1 MTVNAIS
8 FDIEDWFQ
16 VENLKSAIRRDEWD
30 SLELRVEQNTR
41 RILAALQERGV
52 TATFFILGWVA
63 ERCPELVREID
74 RQGHEVASHGY
85 AHRLVYDMTP
95 EEFRDDLARS
105 KKILEGI
112 VGKPV
117 IGYRAPSFSITPNTL
132 WALDIL
138 KEAGFRYD
146 SSIFPVSVHDRYGFP
161 GCDTKPF
168 RWPNGLLE
176 IPLAVY
182 KLGRLALPVAGGG
195 YFRLFPY
202 FYFRALLGRLNRKR
216 QPFTFYLHPWEFDPM
231 QPRVQVPWF
240 YRFRH
245 YVNLDKTESRLRKLL
260 RQFQFDGIAAVH
272 GIESQTG
279 QPVTARRI
287 RIVFIIDQVGSN
299 LAGTENQLIKIIN
312 GLDRTAFDVRLICF
326 NEHPWFAQNRDLIHC
341 PATVINLK
349 KLKHPAVFGNFIR
362 LVRWLRRERPD
373 VVHTFFP
380 IGNIV
385 GVLGARL
392 AGVPTIISSRR
403 DYGEWMRPHYL
414 AATRFANR
422 FVTRII
428 TNSDEV
434 RKLTSRKEGFDG
446 ARIDVI
452 YNGIDSGPFSCR
464 QPDDSLRQELG
475 IPENHKVVGLVANF
489 RPMKRHATLL
499 RAAREIL
506 DRRDDVEFVLLGQN
520 VMRDAQQLALENL
533 ATSLGVRN
541 RFHFVGAR
549 ADVARYLSIMDIGV
563 NCSVAEGLSNAIME
577 YMAAGVACVVS
588 DGGGNPD
595 LIKADVHGL
604 VFPVDDHGAL
614 ARQILRLLAEPETR
628 SRLVENARRRIDL
641 ELSIPAMLA
650 HHENLYRRFATGVS
664 GNVTPADR
672 VSSDRPRR
680 G

>member
-8 FDIEDWFQ
+8 FDVEDWFQ
-16 VENLKSAIRRDEWD
+16 VENLKSAIRRDDWD
-30 SLELRVEQNTR
+30 SHELRVEQNTR
-41 RILAALQERGV
+41 RILAVLQERDV
-52 TATFFILGWVA
+52 KATFFILGWVA
-63 ERCPELVREID
+63 ERCPDLVREID
-74 RQGHEVASHGY
+74 RAGHEVASHGY
-85 AHRLVYDMTP
+85 GHRLVYEMTP
-95 EEFRDDLARS
+95 DEFREDLARS

-132 WALDIL
+132 WALDVL
-138 KEAGFRYD
+138 KETGFRYD
-146 SSIFPVSVHDRYGFP
+146 SSIFPVSGHDRYGFP
-161 GCDTKPF
+161 GCDTRPF
-168 RWPNGLLE
+168 QWPNGLQE

-202 FYFRALLGRLNRKR
+202 SYFRALLGRLNRNH
-216 QPFTFYLHPWEFDPM
+216 QPFTFYLHPWEFDPA
-231 QPRVQVPWF
+231 QPRVRVPWF

-260 RQFQFDGIAAVH
+260 RQFRFTGIAAAH
-272 GIESQTG
+272 GIEAPGEQTA
-279 QPVTARRI
+279 PARRI
-287 RIVFIIDQVGSN
+287 KITFMIDQVGSN

-312 GLDRTAFDVRLICF
+312 GLDRTAFDVHLICF
-326 NEHPWFAQNRDLIHC
+326 NEHPWFTQNRDLIHC

-349 KLKHPAVFGNFIR
+349 RLKHTAVFGNFIR

-373 VVHTFFP
+373 IVHTFFP

-392 AGVPTIISSRR
+392 AGVPVIFSSRR

-422 FVTRII
+422 FVTRIV

-434 RKLTSRKEGFDG
+434 QKLTVRKEGFDAG
-446 ARIDVI
+446 RINVI
-452 YNGIDSGPFSCR
+452 YNGIDPGPFSR
-464 QPDDSLRQELG
+464 GQPDGKLRRELG
-475 IPENHKVVGLVANF
+475 IPDGHSVVGIVANF
-489 RPMKRHATLL
+489 RPMKRHAALV

-506 DRRDDVEFVLLGQN
+506 DRRQDVAFVLVGRNVTHDGQ
-520 VMRDAQQLALENL
+520 QQNLEEL
-533 ATSLGVRN
+533 ATSLGVRDH
-541 RFHFVGAR
+541 FHFVGAQP
-549 ADVARYLSIMDIGV
+549 DVARYLSIMDIGV
-563 NCSVAEGLSNAIME
+563 NCSVGEGFSNAIME

-604 VFPVDDHGAL
+604 VFAVDDHSAL
-614 ARQILRLLAEPETR
+614 ARLILRLLAEPETR
-628 SRLVENARRRIDL
+628 SRLVENARRRVDV

-650 HHENLYRRFATGVS
+650 QHENLYRSVTTGIC
-664 GNVTPADR
+664 GNPASADR
-672 VSSDRPRR
+672 PSSGRPHRA
-680 G
+680 